1 MSHIEWKPT
10 ARGARRRCPAP
21 HPRAAQARRAFV
33 KADWNIRKL
42 DHEEAV
48 PMDEPRGARRQTNQ
62 LAGPNAAAR
71 HEKRKTFAMG
81 PHGVTNMRMTQKRQ
95 STLTGGFDAQF

>member
-1 MSHIEWKPT
+1 
-10 ARGARRRCPAP
+10 
-21 HPRAAQARRAFV
+21 
-33 KADWNIRKL
+33 
-42 DHEEAV
+42 
-48 PMDEPRGARRQTNQ
+48 MDEPRGARRQTNQ

-71 HEKRKTFAMG
+71 HEKRRSFAMG

>member
-1 MSHIEWKPT
+1 
-10 ARGARRRCPAP
+10 
-21 HPRAAQARRAFV
+21 
-33 KADWNIRKL
+33 
-42 DHEEAV
+42 
-48 PMDEPRGARRQTNQ
+48 MDEPGGLGSRPRQSEVSNFARRQTNQ

-95 STLTGGFDAQF
+95 STLTGGFDAKF